1 MALEERE
8 EGRGR
13 VRQHCTTEL
22 PVSAGNLLSNASLF
36 APEPA
41 PADELR
47 VRSAP
52 TAPRPVPG
60 WGSHPSDQA
69 PAGSESTS
77 QQEAE
82 FTGAVLQ
89 AELRQAQTFVLSLP
103 YAGMPFRKLQLV
115 RPAGERIDGMRPA
128 KANCCS
134 QGALAHLENN
144 GRSSA
149 L

>member
-82 FTGAVLQ
+82 RSAHSCTCVNNKWLKCDQSSRMCSPCDTAND
-89 AELRQAQTFVLSLP
+89 LS
-103 YAGMPFRKLQLV
+103 Q
-115 RPAGERIDGMRPA
+115 
-128 KANCCS
+128 
-134 QGALAHLENN
+134 
-144 GRSSA
+144 
-149 L
+149 

>member
-103 YAGMPFRKLQLV
+103 YAGIASGGIPVWRGISCLPGRRHLLCRMIH
-115 RPAGERIDGMRPA
+115 GHSHERMYFLFGT
-128 KANCCS
+128 
-134 QGALAHLENN
+134 GL
-144 GRSSA
+144 
-149 L
+149 